1 MMRSG
6 NPALKSSTFLD
17 LGTGTVVQ
25 GGTGAMTLN
34 GTVNKTAFLLVLTL
48 VGAMYTWGMF
58 FSGNTDQLMPWVLGG
73 AIGGFVVALVT
84 VFKKTWAPVTAPL
97 YAVLEGLFIGG
108 VSAIFE
114 QRFPGIVMQA
124 VGLTFGTLAALL
136 VAYRSGLIRATENFK
151 LGVVAA
157 TGGIA
162 LLYLV
167 NIGMRLFGFEGMGFI
182 HDSSLMGIG
191 FSVVVVIVAAL
202 NLVLDFDFIEEGV
215 EAGAPRYMEWY
226 AAFGLLVTLVWLY
239 LELLRLLS
247 KLQSR
252 NEPTRDAMAFAK
264 AIVLPLPP
272 RSGVSESFAS
282 SVSTIARRSC
292 VARSPM
298 PRWSSICAAASSSA
312 QGLALPW
319 PAMSGAV
326 PCTASKIAASAPMF
340 APGARPNPPTSPA
353 HRSDRMS
360 PNRLVVTMT
369 SNFSGCI
376 TSFMQHASTIISSVW
391 MSGYCAATSRA
402 TFRNRPEVDFMMLA
416 LCTIVTLR
424 RPLAFA
430 SSYA

>member
-167 NIGMRLFGFEGMGFI
+167 NIGMRLFGIEGMGFI

-252 NEPTRDAMAFAK
+252 N
-264 AIVLPLPP
+264 
-272 RSGVSESFAS
+272 
-282 SVSTIARRSC
+282 
-292 VARSPM
+292 
-298 PRWSSICAAASSSA
+298 
-312 QGLALPW
+312 
-319 PAMSGAV
+319 
-326 PCTASKIAASAPMF
+326 
-340 APGARPNPPTSPA
+340 
-353 HRSDRMS
+353 
-360 PNRLVVTMT
+360 
-369 SNFSGCI
+369 
-376 TSFMQHASTIISSVW
+376 
-391 MSGYCAATSRA
+391 
-402 TFRNRPEVDFMMLA
+402 
-416 LCTIVTLR
+416 
-424 RPLAFA
+424 
-430 SSYA
+430 